1 MRIVNPLNM
10 VADALIYHPT
20 VSHYLKY
27 VATTVGRDKLLR
39 TIQYFSRF
47 LSWYLYRTNHP
58 QSSIQPFETLKKQ
71 FGLTRKLMR
80 FGKFVEHF
88 KAAAVAADAKA
99 MDPVLRYC
107 AVGRQLGYAGYLTLD
122 TITVIDATGIK
133 KFAASQRLIREAY
146 KSWFAGL
153 SFSAASGIYTLYKLR
168 QRAAQVDSKDGEGV
182 VESKKLEREN
192 NAVRVQ
198 LISDLCDLA
207 IPIAALGWLDLDE
220 GIVGLAGTVSSLIG
234 VYGVWKKT
242 A

>member
-1 MRIVNPLNM
+1 
-10 VADALIYHPT
+10 
-20 VSHYLKY
+20 
-27 VATTVGRDKLLR
+27 
-39 TIQYFSRF
+39 
-47 LSWYLYRTNHP
+47 
-58 QSSIQPFETLKKQ
+58 
-71 FGLTRKLMR
+71 MR

-99 MDPVLRYC
+99 MDPVLRYF

-122 TITVIDATGIK
+122 SITVFDATGIK
-133 KFAASQRLIREAY
+133 KFAVSQRLVREAY
-146 KSWFAGL
+146 RSWFAGL

-192 NAVRVQ
+192 NAVRMQ
-198 LISDLCDLA
+198 LISDLCDLT

-234 VYGVWKKT
+234 VCGVWKKT

>member
-1 MRIVNPLNM
+1 MRIVDTLNM

-20 VSHYLKY
+20 VSHYIKY

-47 LSWYLYRTNHP
+47 LAWYLYRTNHP
-58 QSSIQPFETLKKQ
+58 QSSIQPFEVLKKQ

-80 FGKFVEHF
+80 AGKFVEHF
-88 KAAAVAADAKA
+88 KAAAVAADTKG

-107 AVGRQLGYAGYLTLD
+107 AVGRQLGYAGYMSLD
-122 TITVIDATGIK
+122 SITVLDATGIR
-133 KFAASQRLIREAY
+133 KFGASKRLIREAY

-168 QRAAQVDSKDGEGV
+168 QRAAQVDSKDGESV
-182 VESKKLEREN
+182 VERKKLEMEN
-192 NAVRVQ
+192 NAVRLQ
-198 LISDLCDLA
+198 LLSDLCDLT
-207 IPIAALGWLDLDE
+207 IPIAALGWLDLDD
-220 GIVGLAGTVSSLIG
+220 GLVGLAGTASSLIG